1 MAENRAWIFH
11 GASVAN
17 LLKQNFMATKMTK
30 TVACMMLG
38 ILSVAKP
45 RTDKCKAGLSVVA
58 QQCGISQHSYKL

>member
-1 MAENRAWIFH
+1 MWLTQYAGSSLVVCI
-11 GASVAN
+11 
-17 LLKQNFMATKMTK
+17 MATKMAK

-58 QQCGISQHSYKL
+58 KCS